1 MFRLNIVNNLVNSA
15 FMSSFKLN
23 DSTLWH
29 AIVGHVHIKRMQDMS
44 RDGLIPAFDMDTEKC
59 KICTL
64 TKITK
69 KHFQSVKRETKVL
82 ELIHSDLC
90 DLHAIPTLRNK
101 KYFVAFID
109 DAFRDAIFDE
119 NRFSSIPKLRWRSLI
134 NGTDDEPKIFD
145 EAIKSEDGFRPKSGI
160 YYFYTYA
167 LVARI
172 SAIRLLIALSSIYN
186 LIIRQMDVK
195 ITFLNGEL
203 DQEVYINQP
212 YGFIMPVMKTSGYL
226 LNQAENCVHS
236 KFNESGKR
244 VITCLYV
251 DDMLIFG
258 NDQDQVDLIKEFLSS
273 RFSMKDMGDAD
284 VILGIRIK
292 YESNGILISQS
303 YYIEKRLKIFNYF
316 DCTPVSTPM
325 DTSEKLGP
333 NNGQVVS

>member
-1 MFRLNIVNNLVNSA
+1 MNYLRVWGCRFYVIEPNEFV
-15 FMSSFKLN
+15 
-23 DSTLWH
+23 
-29 AIVGHVHIKRMQDMS
+29 
-44 RDGLIPAFDMDTEKC
+44 LI
-59 KICTL
+59 
-64 TKITK
+64 
-69 KHFQSVKRETKVL
+69 
-82 ELIHSDLC
+82 
-90 DLHAIPTLRNK
+90 N
-101 KYFVAFID
+101 FIIES
-109 DAFRDAIFDE
+109 RDAIFDE
-119 NRFSSIPKLRWRSLI
+119 NSFSSIPKLRWRSLI
-134 NGTDDEPKIFD
+134 NGTDDDIDVSEVLDKVSD
-145 EAIKSEDGFRPKSGI
+145 EARLLIQGFRTKSGI
-160 YYFYTYA
+160 DYFYTYA

-172 SAIRLLIALSSIYN
+172 SAIRLLIALSSIHN

-212 YGFIMPVMKTSGYL
+212 HGFIMPVMKTSGYL

-325 DTSEKLGP
+325 DTSEKLGS
-333 NNGQVVS
+333 NNVGKLS